1 VIVVIT
7 PGGKIMAIHSP
18 ATAAHARAGLI
29 QRGGGGPRRRWL
41 GLVLLCLAQ
50 LMLVLDVTVVNVALP
65 DIGAGL
71 HLARPALT
79 WVLTAYTVAFGGL
92 MLLGGRLADLF
103 GARRVLLTGLVI
115 FTGASMASG
124 LATGGPMLIGGRA
137 AQGLGAALLSP
148 SALSIVTTSFSGSER
163 NKALGIWAA
172 VGGAG
177 AALGVI
183 VGGVLTSIAGWSW
196 VFFINVPIGLLVLAT
211 LPALLPA
218 GRPARGRTRVDVA
231 GAVAVTAATGAVIYG
246 LIDAGSHGWL
256 TARALVPAAAAVF
269 AYAAFAAIERQTR
282 TPLMD
287 VRVLTQRPVAVGAF
301 LMLAATGLLV
311 GAFFLGSF
319 YLQQVR
325 GYSALHTGLAF
336 LPVAI
341 ATVIG
346 AQTASHLVSHVDR
359 RALSSGALTLAAGG
373 ALIAAGW
380 TGPVTL
386 VTGMSVAAL
395 GLGATLVTAM
405 TTALASVGAH
415 ESGLRSG
422 IVNTF
427 HELGGAAGVAAVSSI
442 AAPSLSVT
450 ALGITGFTHAFVFCA
465 AAAVAAGIVAALA
478 APAGAAPA
486 GAMPHAH

>member
-1 VIVVIT
+1 MTV
-7 PGGKIMAIHSP
+7 HSP
-18 ATAAHARAGLI
+18 ATAIAHPGAPPANS
-29 QRGGGGPRRRWL
+29 RRWL

-50 LMLVLDVTVVNVALP
+50 LMLILDITVVNVALP

-71 HLARPALT
+71 QLARPTLT
-79 WVLTAYTVAFGGL
+79 WVLTAYTIAFGGL
-92 MLLGGRLADLF
+92 MLFGGRLADLF

-124 LATGGPMLIGGRA
+124 LANGGPMLIGGRA

-148 SALSIVTTSFSGSER
+148 SALSIVTTTFSGTER
-163 NKALGIWAA
+163 NKALGFWAA

-177 AALGVI
+177 AALGVV
-183 VGGVLTSIAGWSW
+183 VGGVLTSIAGWPW
-196 VFFINVPIGLLVLAT
+196 VFFINVPIGLVVLAT
-211 LPALLPA
+211 LPSLIPA
-218 GRPARGRTRVDVA
+218 IRPVAGGSRVDVA
-231 GAVAVTAATGAVIYG
+231 GALIVTAATGGAVYG
-246 LIDAGSHGWL
+246 LISAGSHGWL
-256 TARALVPAAAAVF
+256 SSWALAPLGAAAAG
-269 AYAAFAAIERQTR
+269 YAVFAAIERRMR

-287 VRVLTQRPVAVGAF
+287 VRILARRPVAAGAF
-301 LMLAATGLLV
+301 LMLVATGLLV

-319 YLQQVR
+319 YLQEVR

-346 AQTASHLVSHVDR
+346 AQTAGHAVSHLDR
-359 RALSSGALTLAAGG
+359 RVLTASALTLAAAG
-373 ALIAAGW
+373 ALTAAEW

-386 VTGMSVAAL
+386 ITGMSVAAL

-405 TTALASVGAH
+405 TTALARVAPN
-415 ESGLRSG
+415 EAGLRSG

-442 AAPSLSVT
+442 AAPSLAVSS
-450 ALGITGFTHAFVFCA
+450 AGITGFSHAFMFCA
-465 AAAVAAGIVAALA
+465 VAALA
-478 APAGAAPA
+478 AALLAAVVAPA
-486 GAMPHAH
+486 GTAEAGVMPHGH